1 MRWEQSDRKPIS
13 DMALIRAFMEITP
26 KRFAYSGKNV
36 YLCTFILDFQT
47 DMTDMKY
54 NWTFANV
61 GGTTRVKIQ
70 SGEDIRH
77 LGELDQKMWT
87 VLSCP
92 TTGLEI
98 NEESLQLIDTD
109 GDGKLR
115 VKEVVQT
122 ADWLCAVLHNPD
134 SLLAGKAEVALANIA
149 DETLLAVAREVAD
162 GKETVTLTDVDA
174 AIAGV
179 TIDAQAIPEAP
190 FAADVI
196 AAYKARQA
204 EYAAYYEQEKLQ
216 QLGLAA
222 IAEDTPKPGM
232 SEADFA
238 DMGAKIAAYE
248 AGAAAAND
256 ANAKALA
263 AARVKYV
270 PLRKLLVLSRDF
282 YRLLRNFITFEDFYD
297 KNQTVKAIFQAGTL
311 IIDQRAC
318 SLCVRVND
326 MAKQNAQAGLSGMYL
341 IYCGCE
347 SKKLGKKM
355 QIAAAMTVG
364 GIRNLSVGKNALF
377 YDNEGNDWDA
387 VVTKIIDNPISI
399 SQAFYSPYRK
409 FGAWV
414 TDLINKSAAEKDSK
428 VFSEA
433 TAKVQ
438 ENAGKTSA
446 EGEKPKVQAFDI
458 AKFAGIFAAI
468 GMAIGY
474 IGAFF
479 TSVIGGFAALK
490 WWQDILAVL
499 GIVLVISGPSMFLA
513 WTKLRKRNLAPVL
526 NANGWAINA
535 EVMVSVLFGATLT
548 QQAQFPMLQLV
559 DPLAKKGIPAWKKWL
574 ISIAFVLVV
583 LLGLWLGNLLNWCKL
598 PSPLP
603 CFHKEQAEEVAV
615 TPAAETP
622 AEVVVTEEGAK

>member
-1 MRWEQSDRKPIS
+1 
-13 DMALIRAFMEITP
+13 
-26 KRFAYSGKNV
+26 
-36 YLCTFILDFQT
+36 
-47 DMTDMKY
+47 MKY

-98 NEESLQLIDTD
+98 NEESLKLIDLD

-115 VKEVVQT
+115 VKEVIQT
-122 ADWLCAVLHNPD
+122 ADWLCGVLRDPET
-134 SLLAGKAEVALANIA
+134 LLAGKAEVPLANIA
-149 DETLLAVAREVAD
+149 DETILAVAKQVAAD
-162 GKETVTLTDVDA
+162 RQTVTLADVET
-174 AIAGV
+174 AIAAV
-179 TIDAQAIPEAP
+179 SVETQPAPEAP
-190 FAADVI
+190 FEGDVI
-196 AAYKARQA
+196 AAYKAKQA
-204 EYAAYYEQEKLQ
+204 DYAAYFEQAKLQ
-216 QLGLAA
+216 SLGLAT
-222 IAEDTPKPGM
+222 IAEDTPKPGLA
-232 SEADFA
+232 EADFA
-238 DMGAKIAAYE
+238 EMGTKIAAYE
-248 AGAAAAND
+248 AGVATANEANAAA
-256 ANAKALA
+256 LSA
-263 AARVKYV
+263 AQAQYQ
-270 PLRKLLVLSRDF
+270 PLRKLLLLSRDF

-297 KNQTVKAIFQAGTL
+297 KAQPKAIFQAGTL

-318 SLCVRVND
+318 ALCVRVSD
-326 MAKQNAQAGLSGMYL
+326 MSKQNLQAGASGMYL
-341 IYCGCE
+341 IYCDCE
-347 SKKLGKKM
+347 SKRLGKQM
-355 QIAAAMTVG
+355 QIAAAMTIG
-364 GIRNLSVGKNALF
+364 GIRNLTVGKNALF

-399 SQAFYSPYRK
+399 GQAFWSPYRK

-433 TAKVQ
+433 TNKVQ
-438 ENAGKTSA
+438 EKKA
-446 EGEKPKVQAFDI
+446 EMSPLDKKKMETFDI

-468 GMAIGY
+468 GMAVGY

-479 TSVIGGFAALK
+479 TSVIGGFASLK

-526 NANGWAINA
+526 NANGWAVNA
-535 EVMVSVLFGATLT
+535 DVMVNVMFGSALT

-559 DPLAKKGIPAWKKWL
+559 DPLAKKGMPAWKKW
-574 ISIAFVLVV
+574 IIAVASVLVI
-583 LLGLWLGNLLNWCKL
+583 LLALYLCFANFCCKAEKVE
-598 PSPLP
+598 PVVETVEST
-603 CFHKEQAEEVAV
+603 ETMVVEEVA
-615 TPAAETP
+615 E
-622 AEVVVTEEGAK
+622 

>member
-1 MRWEQSDRKPIS
+1 M
-13 DMALIRAFMEITP
+13 
-26 KRFAYSGKNV
+26 
-36 YLCTFILDFQT
+36 
-47 DMTDMKY
+47 
-54 NWTFANV
+54 
-61 GGTTRVKIQ
+61 
-70 SGEDIRH
+70 
-77 LGELDQKMWT
+77 
-87 VLSCP
+87 
-92 TTGLEI
+92 
-98 NEESLQLIDTD
+98 
-109 GDGKLR
+109 
-115 VKEVVQT
+115 KEVVQT
-122 ADWLCAVLHNPD
+122 AEWLCSMLRNPE

-149 DETLLAVAREVAD
+149 DEALLAVAEQVAG
-162 GKETVTLTDVDA
+162 GKETVTLADVDA

-179 TIDAQAIPEAP
+179 AIDAQVAPEAP

-196 AAYKARQA
+196 AAYKAKQA

-216 QLGLAA
+216 QLGLAT
-222 IAEDTPKPGM
+222 IAEDAAKPGLQ
-232 SEADFA
+232 ETEFA
-238 DMGAKIAAYE
+238 EMGSKIAAYE
-248 AGAAAAND
+248 AGTAAAND

-263 AARVKYV
+263 AAQAQYM
-270 PLRKLLVLSRDF
+270 PLRKLLLLSRDF

-297 KNQTVKAIFQAGTL
+297 KNQTTKAIFQAGTL

-318 SLCVRVND
+318 ALCVRVND

-341 IYCGCE
+341 IYCDCE

-399 SQAFYSPYRK
+399 SQAFWSPYRK

-428 VFSEA
+428 AFSEA
-433 TAKVQ
+433 TAKIQ
-438 ENAGKTSA
+438 EKKDEMSPLDKKKMET
-446 EGEKPKVQAFDI
+446 FDI

-468 GMAIGY
+468 GMAVGY

-479 TSVIGGFAALK
+479 TSLGEGLK
-490 WWQDILAVL
+490 DLFIVGWWMPILAIL
-499 GIVLVISGPSMFLA
+499 GLMLVISGPAMIMA
-513 WTKLRKRNLAPVL
+513 WFKLRKRNLAPIL
-526 NANGWAINA
+526 NANGWAVNA
-535 EVMVSVLFGATLT
+535 DAIVSVLFGATLT

-559 DPLAKKGIPAWKKWL
+559 DPLAKKGMPAWKKWL
-574 ISIAFVLVV
+574 ISIASVLVV

-603 CFHKEQAEEVAV
+603 CFHKEQVEETVV
-615 TPAAETP
+615 ETPAVEEAP
-622 AEVVVTEEGAK
+622 AEVVVIEEGTK

>member
-1 MRWEQSDRKPIS
+1 
-13 DMALIRAFMEITP
+13 
-26 KRFAYSGKNV
+26 
-36 YLCTFILDFQT
+36 
-47 DMTDMKY
+47 MKY

-98 NEESLQLIDTD
+98 SEESLKLIDID

-122 ADWLCAVLHNPD
+122 ADWLCSMLRDPE

-149 DETLLAVAREVAD
+149 DETLLAVAKQVAG
-162 GKETVTLTDVDA
+162 GKETVTPADVDA
-174 AIAGV
+174 AIASV
-179 TIDAQAIPEAP
+179 TIDAQAAPEAP

-196 AAYKARQA
+196 AAYKAKQA

-216 QLGLAA
+216 QLGLAT
-222 IAEDTPKPGM
+222 IAEDAAKPGLP
-232 SEADFA
+232 ETEFA
-238 DMGAKIAAYE
+238 EMGSKIAAYE
-248 AGAAAAND
+248 AGTAAADD

-263 AARVKYV
+263 AAQAQYM
-270 PLRKLLVLSRDF
+270 PLRKLLLLSRDF

-297 KNQTVKAIFQAGTL
+297 KNQTTKAIFQAGTL

-341 IYCGCE
+341 IYCDCE

-387 VVTKIIDNPISI
+387 VVTKIIDTPISI
-399 SQAFYSPYRK
+399 SQAFWSPYRK

-428 VFSEA
+428 AFSEA
-433 TAKVQ
+433 TAKIQ
-438 ENAGKTSA
+438 EKKDEMSPLDKKKMET
-446 EGEKPKVQAFDI
+446 FDI

-468 GMAIGY
+468 GMAVGY

-479 TSVIGGFAALK
+479 TSLGEGLK
-490 WWQDILAVL
+490 DLFIVGWWMPILAIL
-499 GIVLVISGPSMFLA
+499 GLMLVISGPAMIMA
-513 WTKLRKRNLAPVL
+513 WFKLRKRNLAPIL
-526 NANGWAINA
+526 NANGWAVNA
-535 EVMVSVLFGATLT
+535 DAIVSVLFGGTLT

-559 DPLAKKGIPAWKKWL
+559 DPLAKKGMPAWKKWL
-574 ISIAFVLVV
+574 ISVASVLVV

-603 CFHKEQAEEVAV
+603 CFHKEQAEEVEV
-615 TPAAETP
+615 IETPAVEETP
-622 AEVVVTEEGAK
+622 AEVVVIEEDAK

>member
-1 MRWEQSDRKPIS
+1 
-13 DMALIRAFMEITP
+13 
-26 KRFAYSGKNV
+26 
-36 YLCTFILDFQT
+36 
-47 DMTDMKY
+47 MKY

-98 NEESLQLIDTD
+98 NEESLKLIDLD

-115 VKEVVQT
+115 AKEVIQT
-122 ADWLCAVLHNPD
+122 ADWLCGVLRDPET
-134 SLLAGKAEVALANIA
+134 LLAGKAEVPLANIA
-149 DETLLAVAREVAD
+149 DETILAVAKQVSAD
-162 GKETVTLTDVDA
+162 GQTVTLADVET
-174 AIAGV
+174 AIAAV
-179 TIDAQAIPEAP
+179 SVETQPAPEAP
-190 FAADVI
+190 FEGDVI
-196 AAYKARQA
+196 AAYKAKQA
-204 EYAAYYEQEKLQ
+204 DYAAYFEQAKLQ
-216 QLGLAA
+216 SLGLAT
-222 IAEDTPKPGM
+222 IAEDTPKPGLA
-232 SEADFA
+232 EADFA
-238 DMGAKIAAYE
+238 EMGTKIAAYE
-248 AGAAAAND
+248 AGVAAAND
-256 ANAKALA
+256 ANAAALSA
-263 AARVKYV
+263 AQAQYQS
-270 PLRKLLVLSRDF
+270 LRKLLLLSRDF

-297 KNQTVKAIFQAGTL
+297 KAQPKAIFQAGTL

-318 SLCVRVND
+318 TLCVRVSD
-326 MAKQNAQAGLSGMYL
+326 MPKQNLQAGASGMYL
-341 IYCGCE
+341 IYCDCE

-355 QIAAAMTVG
+355 QIVAAMTIG
-364 GIRNLSVGKNALF
+364 GIRNLTVGKNALF

-399 SQAFYSPYRK
+399 GQAFWSPYRK

-433 TAKVQ
+433 TNKIQ
-438 ENAGKTSA
+438 EKKA
-446 EGEKPKVQAFDI
+446 EMSPLDKKKMETFDI

-468 GMAIGY
+468 GMAVGY

-479 TSVIGGFAALK
+479 TSVIGGFASLK

-526 NANGWAINA
+526 NANGWAVNA
-535 EVMVSVLFGATLT
+535 DVMVNVMFGSALT

-559 DPLAKKGIPAWKKWL
+559 DPLAKKGMPAWKKWV
-574 ISIAFVLVV
+574 IAVASVLVV
-583 LLGLWLGNLLNWCKL
+583 LLGLWGLWFANCGCKAEKVE
-598 PSPLP
+598 PQVETVESA
-603 CFHKEQAEEVAV
+603 ETMVVEEVA
-615 TPAAETP
+615 E
-622 AEVVVTEEGAK
+622 

>member
-1 MRWEQSDRKPIS
+1 
-13 DMALIRAFMEITP
+13 
-26 KRFAYSGKNV
+26 
-36 YLCTFILDFQT
+36 
-47 DMTDMKY
+47 MKY

-98 NEESLQLIDTD
+98 NEESLKLIDLD

-115 VKEVVQT
+115 VKEVIQT
-122 ADWLCAVLHNPD
+122 ADWLCSVLRDPET
-134 SLLAGKAEVALANIA
+134 LLASKAEVPLANIA
-149 DETLLAVAREVAD
+149 DETILAVAKQVSAD
-162 GKETVTLTDVDA
+162 GQTVTLADVET
-174 AIAGV
+174 AIAAV
-179 TIDAQAIPEAP
+179 SVETQPAPEAP
-190 FAADVI
+190 FEGDVI
-196 AAYKARQA
+196 AAYKAKQA
-204 EYAAYYEQEKLQ
+204 DYAAYFEQAKLQ
-216 QLGLAA
+216 SLGLAT
-222 IAEDTPKPGM
+222 IAEDTPKPGLA
-232 SEADFA
+232 EADFA
-238 DMGAKIAAYE
+238 EMGTKIAAYE
-248 AGAAAAND
+248 AGVAAAND
-256 ANAKALA
+256 ANAAALSA
-263 AARVKYV
+263 AQAQYQ
-270 PLRKLLVLSRDF
+270 PLRKLLLLSRDF

-297 KNQTVKAIFQAGTL
+297 KAQPKAIFQAGTL

-318 SLCVRVND
+318 TLCVRVSD
-326 MAKQNAQAGLSGMYL
+326 MPKQNLQAGASGMYL
-341 IYCGCE
+341 IYCDCE
-347 SKKLGKKM
+347 SKKLGKQM
-355 QIAAAMTVG
+355 QIVAAMTIG
-364 GIRNLSVGKNALF
+364 GIRNLTVGKNALF

-399 SQAFYSPYRK
+399 GQAFWSPYRK

-433 TAKVQ
+433 TNKVQ
-438 ENAGKTSA
+438 EKKA
-446 EGEKPKVQAFDI
+446 EMSPLDKKKMETFDI

-468 GMAIGY
+468 GMAVGC

-479 TSVIGGFAALK
+479 TSVIGGFASLK

-526 NANGWAINA
+526 NANGWAVNA
-535 EVMVSVLFGATLT
+535 DVMVNVMFGSALT

-559 DPLAKKGIPAWKKWL
+559 DPLAKKGMPAWKKW
-574 ISIAFVLVV
+574 IIAVASVLVV
-583 LLGLWLGNLLNWCKL
+583 LLGLWGLWFANCGCKAEKVE
-598 PSPLP
+598 PQVETVESA
-603 CFHKEQAEEVAV
+603 ETMVVEEVA
-615 TPAAETP
+615 E
-622 AEVVVTEEGAK
+622 

>member
-1 MRWEQSDRKPIS
+1 
-13 DMALIRAFMEITP
+13 
-26 KRFAYSGKNV
+26 
-36 YLCTFILDFQT
+36 
-47 DMTDMKY
+47 MKY

-98 NEESLQLIDTD
+98 SEESLKLIDID

-122 ADWLCAVLHNPD
+122 ADWLCSMLRDPE

-149 DETLLAVAREVAD
+149 DETLLAVAKQVAG
-162 GKETVTLTDVDA
+162 GKETVTPADVDA
-174 AIAGV
+174 AIASV
-179 TIDAQAIPEAP
+179 TIDAQAAPEAP

-196 AAYKARQA
+196 AAYKAKQA

-216 QLGLAA
+216 QLGLAT
-222 IAEDTPKPGM
+222 IAEDAAKPGLP
-232 SEADFA
+232 ETEFA
-238 DMGAKIAAYE
+238 EMGSKIAAYE
-248 AGAAAAND
+248 AGTAAADD

-263 AARVKYV
+263 AAQAQYM
-270 PLRKLLVLSRDF
+270 PLRKLLLLSRDF

-297 KNQTVKAIFQAGTL
+297 KNQTTKAIFQAGTL

-341 IYCGCE
+341 IYCDCE

-399 SQAFYSPYRK
+399 SQAFWSPYRK

-428 VFSEA
+428 AFSEA
-433 TAKVQ
+433 TAKIQ
-438 ENAGKTSA
+438 EKKDEMSPLDKKKMET
-446 EGEKPKVQAFDI
+446 FDI

-468 GMAIGY
+468 GMAVGY

-479 TSVIGGFAALK
+479 TSLGEGLK
-490 WWQDILAVL
+490 DLFIVGWWMPILAIL
-499 GIVLVISGPSMFLA
+499 GLMLVISGPAMIMA
-513 WTKLRKRNLAPVL
+513 WFKLRKRNLAPIL
-526 NANGWAINA
+526 NANGWAVNA
-535 EVMVSVLFGATLT
+535 DAIVSVLFGGTLT

-559 DPLAKKGIPAWKKWL
+559 DPLAKKGMPAWKKWL
-574 ISIAFVLVV
+574 ISVASVLVV

-603 CFHKEQAEEVAV
+603 CFHKEQAEEVEV
-615 TPAAETP
+615 IETPAVEETP
-622 AEVVVTEEGAK
+622 AEVVVIEEDAK

>member
-1 MRWEQSDRKPIS
+1 
-13 DMALIRAFMEITP
+13 
-26 KRFAYSGKNV
+26 
-36 YLCTFILDFQT
+36 
-47 DMTDMKY
+47 MKY

-61 GGTTRVKIQ
+61 GGSVRVKIQ

-98 NEESLQLIDTD
+98 NEESLSLIDLD

-122 ADWLCAVLHNPD
+122 ADWLCSVLLNPD
-134 SLLAGKAEVALANIA
+134 SLLEGKSEVALDNIA
-149 DETLLAVAREVAD
+149 DESILSVARQVAGD
-162 GKETVTLTDVDA
+162 KERVSLGDVDA

-179 TIDAQAIPEAP
+179 SITAQPAPEVPYAG
-190 FAADVI
+190 DVM
-196 AAYKARQA
+196 AAYKAKQA
-204 EYAAYYEQEKLQ
+204 EYAAYYEQVKLQ
-216 QLGLAA
+216 QIGLAT
-222 IAEDTPKPGM
+222 IAEDAPKPGM
-232 SEADFA
+232 TEEEFA
-238 DMGAKIAAYE
+238 EMGSKIAAYE
-248 AGAAAAND
+248 AGVAAAND
-256 ANAKALA
+256 ANAAALSA
-263 AARVKYV
+263 AQAQYK
-270 PLRKLLVLSRDF
+270 PLRKLLLLSRDF
-282 YRLLRNFITFEDFYD
+282 YRLLRNFVTFEDFYD
-297 KNQTVKAIFQAGTL
+297 KRQNVKAIFQAGTL

-318 SLCVRVND
+318 TLCVRVSD
-326 MAKQNAQAGLSGMYL
+326 MSKQNLQAGASGMYL
-341 IYCGCE
+341 IYCDCE
-347 SKKLGKKM
+347 SKRLGKQM
-355 QIAAAMTVG
+355 QIVAAMTIG
-364 GIRNLSVGKNALF
+364 GIRNLTVGKNALF

-399 SQAFYSPYRK
+399 GQAFWSPYRK

-433 TAKVQ
+433 TNKIQEGAK
-438 ENAGKTSA
+438 NTPLA
-446 EGEKPKVQAFDI
+446 GEKPKPQAFDI

-479 TSVIGGFAALK
+479 TSVIGGFASLK

-526 NANGWAINA
+526 NANGWAVNA
-535 EVMVSVLFGATLT
+535 DVMVNVMFGSALT

-559 DPLAKKGIPAWKKWL
+559 DPLAKKSMPAWKKW
-574 ISIAFVLVV
+574 IIAVASVLVI
-583 LLGLWLGNLLNWCKL
+583 LLALCLCFANFCCKAEKVE
-598 PSPLP
+598 PVVETVESA
-603 CFHKEQAEEVAV
+603 ETMVVEEVA
-615 TPAAETP
+615 E
-622 AEVVVTEEGAK
+622 

>member
-1 MRWEQSDRKPIS
+1 
-13 DMALIRAFMEITP
+13 
-26 KRFAYSGKNV
+26 
-36 YLCTFILDFQT
+36 
-47 DMTDMKY
+47 MKY

-98 NEESLQLIDTD
+98 NEESLKLIDLD

-115 VKEVVQT
+115 VKEVIQT
-122 ADWLCAVLHNPD
+122 ADWLCGVLRDPET
-134 SLLAGKAEVALANIA
+134 LLAGKAEVPLANIA
-149 DETLLAVAREVAD
+149 DETILAVAKQVSAD
-162 GKETVTLTDVDA
+162 GQTVTLADVET
-174 AIAGV
+174 AIAAV
-179 TIDAQAIPEAP
+179 SVETQPAPEAP
-190 FAADVI
+190 FEGDVI
-196 AAYKARQA
+196 AAYKAKQA
-204 EYAAYYEQEKLQ
+204 DYAAYFEQAKLQ
-216 QLGLAA
+216 SLGLAT
-222 IAEDTPKPGM
+222 IAEDTQKPGLA
-232 SEADFA
+232 EADFA
-238 DMGAKIAAYE
+238 EMGTKIAAYE
-248 AGAAAAND
+248 AGVAAAND
-256 ANAKALA
+256 ANAAALSA
-263 AARVKYV
+263 AQAQYQS
-270 PLRKLLVLSRDF
+270 LRKLLLLSRDF

-297 KNQTVKAIFQAGTL
+297 KAQPKAIFQAGTL

-318 SLCVRVND
+318 TLCVRVSD
-326 MAKQNAQAGLSGMYL
+326 MSKQNLQAGASGMYL
-341 IYCGCE
+341 IYCDCE
-347 SKKLGKKM
+347 SKRLGKQM
-355 QIAAAMTVG
+355 QIVAAMTIG
-364 GIRNLSVGKNALF
+364 GIRNLTVGKNALF

-399 SQAFYSPYRK
+399 GQAFGSPYRK

-433 TAKVQ
+433 TNKVQ
-438 ENAGKTSA
+438 EKKA
-446 EGEKPKVQAFDI
+446 EMSPLDKKKMETFDI

-468 GMAIGY
+468 GMAVGY

-479 TSVIGGFAALK
+479 TSVIGGFASLK

-526 NANGWAINA
+526 NANGWAVNA
-535 EVMVSVLFGATLT
+535 DVMVNVMFGSALT

-559 DPLAKKGIPAWKKWL
+559 DPLAKKGMPAWKKW
-574 ISIAFVLVV
+574 IIAVASVLVI
-583 LLGLWLGNLLNWCKL
+583 LLGLWGLWFANCDCKAEKVE
-598 PSPLP
+598 PQVETVESA
-603 CFHKEQAEEVAV
+603 ETMVVEEVA
-615 TPAAETP
+615 E
-622 AEVVVTEEGAK
+622 

>member
-1 MRWEQSDRKPIS
+1 
-13 DMALIRAFMEITP
+13 
-26 KRFAYSGKNV
+26 
-36 YLCTFILDFQT
+36 
-47 DMTDMKY
+47 MKY

-98 NEESLQLIDTD
+98 SEESLKLIDID

-122 ADWLCAVLHNPD
+122 ADWLCSMLRNPE

-149 DETLLAVAREVAD
+149 DEALLAVAEQVAG
-162 GKETVTLTDVDA
+162 GKETVTLADVDA

-179 TIDAQAIPEAP
+179 TIEAQAAPEAP

-196 AAYKARQA
+196 AAYKAKQA

-216 QLGLAA
+216 QLGLAT
-222 IAEDTPKPGM
+222 IAEDAAKPGLP
-232 SEADFA
+232 ETEFA
-238 DMGAKIAAYE
+238 EMGNKIAAYE
-248 AGAAAAND
+248 AGTAAAND

-263 AARVKYV
+263 AAQAQYM
-270 PLRKLLVLSRDF
+270 PLRKLLPLSRDF

-297 KNQTVKAIFQAGTL
+297 KNQTTKAIFQAGTL

-318 SLCVRVND
+318 ALCVRVND

-341 IYCGCE
+341 IYCDCE

-399 SQAFYSPYRK
+399 SQAFWSPYRK

-438 ENAGKTSA
+438 ENAGKTPA
-446 EGEKPKVQAFDI
+446 EGEKPKPQAFDI

-468 GMAIGY
+468 GMAVGY

-479 TSVIGGFAALK
+479 TSVIGGFAELK

-535 EVMVSVLFGATLT
+535 EVMVSVMFGATLT

-559 DPLAKKGIPAWKKWL
+559 DPLAKKGMPAWKKWL
-574 ISIAFVLVV
+574 ISIASVLVV

-603 CFHKEQAEEVAV
+603 CFHKEQVEETVV
-615 TPAAETP
+615 ETPAVEEAP
-622 AEVVVTEEGAK
+622 AEVVVIEEGTK

>member
-1 MRWEQSDRKPIS
+1 
-13 DMALIRAFMEITP
+13 
-26 KRFAYSGKNV
+26 
-36 YLCTFILDFQT
+36 
-47 DMTDMKY
+47 MKY

-98 NEESLQLIDTD
+98 NEESLKLIDLD

-115 VKEVVQT
+115 VKEVIQT
-122 ADWLCAVLHNPD
+122 ADWLCSVLRAPET
-134 SLLAGKAEVALANIA
+134 LLAGKAEVPLANIA
-149 DETLLAVAREVAD
+149 DETILAVAKQVAAD
-162 GKETVTLTDVDA
+162 RQTVTLADVET
-174 AIAGV
+174 AIAAV
-179 TIDAQAIPEAP
+179 SVETQPAPEAP
-190 FAADVI
+190 FEGDVI
-196 AAYKARQA
+196 AAYKAKQA
-204 EYAAYYEQEKLQ
+204 DYAAYFEQAKLQ
-216 QLGLAA
+216 SLGLAT
-222 IAEDTPKPGM
+222 IAEDTQKPGLA
-232 SEADFA
+232 EADFA
-238 DMGAKIAAYE
+238 EMGTKIAAYE
-248 AGAAAAND
+248 AGVAAAND
-256 ANAKALA
+256 ANAAALSA
-263 AARVKYV
+263 AQAQYQS
-270 PLRKLLVLSRDF
+270 LRKLLLLSRDF

-297 KNQTVKAIFQAGTL
+297 KAQPKAIFQAGTL

-318 SLCVRVND
+318 TLCVRVSD
-326 MAKQNAQAGLSGMYL
+326 MSKQNLQAGASGMYL
-341 IYCGCE
+341 IYCDCE
-347 SKKLGKKM
+347 SKKLGKQM
-355 QIAAAMTVG
+355 QIVAAMTIG
-364 GIRNLSVGKNALF
+364 GIRNLTVGKNALF

-399 SQAFYSPYRK
+399 GQAFWSPYRK

-433 TAKVQ
+433 TNKVQ
-438 ENAGKTSA
+438 EKKA
-446 EGEKPKVQAFDI
+446 EMSPLDKKKMETFDI

-474 IGAFF
+474 IGAFL
-479 TSVIGGFAALK
+479 TDVGKGFKDMFLAG
-490 WWQDILAVL
+490 WWLPILAIL
-499 GIVLVISGPSMFLA
+499 GLMLVISGPSMFLA

-535 EVMVSVLFGATLT
+535 DVMVNVMFGSALT

-559 DPLAKKGIPAWKKWL
+559 DPLAKKGMPAWKKW
-574 ISIAFVLVV
+574 IIVVASVLVV
-583 LLGLWLGNLLNWCKL
+583 LLGLWLTNLLNWCKL

-603 CFHKEQAEEVAV
+603 CFSQEVVEQVEPMVETVESAETVVVEEV
-615 TPAAETP
+615 
-622 AEVVVTEEGAK
+622 TE

>member
-1 MRWEQSDRKPIS
+1 
-13 DMALIRAFMEITP
+13 
-26 KRFAYSGKNV
+26 
-36 YLCTFILDFQT
+36 
-47 DMTDMKY
+47 MKY

-98 NEESLQLIDTD
+98 NEESLKLIDLD

-115 VKEVVQT
+115 VKEVIQT
-122 ADWLCAVLHNPD
+122 ADWLCGVLRDPET
-134 SLLAGKAEVALANIA
+134 LLAGKAEVPLANIA
-149 DETLLAVAREVAD
+149 DETILAVAKQVSAD
-162 GKETVTLTDVDA
+162 GQTVTLADVET
-174 AIAGV
+174 AIAAV
-179 TIDAQAIPEAP
+179 SVETQPAPEAP
-190 FAADVI
+190 FEGDVI
-196 AAYKARQA
+196 AAYKAKQA
-204 EYAAYYEQEKLQ
+204 DYAAYFEQVKLQ
-216 QLGLAA
+216 SLGLAT
-222 IAEDTPKPGM
+222 IAGDTPKPGLA
-232 SEADFA
+232 EADFA
-238 DMGAKIAAYE
+238 EMGTKIAAYE
-248 AGAAAAND
+248 AGVATANEANAAA
-256 ANAKALA
+256 LSA
-263 AARVKYV
+263 AQAQYQ
-270 PLRKLLVLSRDF
+270 PLRKLLLLSRDF

-297 KNQTVKAIFQAGTL
+297 KAQPKAIFQAGTL

-318 SLCVRVND
+318 TLCVRVSD
-326 MAKQNAQAGLSGMYL
+326 MPKQNLQAGASGMYL
-341 IYCGCE
+341 IYCDCE

-355 QIAAAMTVG
+355 QIVAAMTIG
-364 GIRNLSVGKNALF
+364 GIRNLTVGKNALF

-399 SQAFYSPYRK
+399 GQAFGSPYRK

-433 TAKVQ
+433 TNKIQ
-438 ENAGKTSA
+438 EKKA
-446 EGEKPKVQAFDI
+446 EMSPLDKKKMETFDI

-468 GMAIGY
+468 GMAVGY

-479 TSVIGGFAALK
+479 TSVIGGFASLK

-526 NANGWAINA
+526 NANGWAVNA
-535 EVMVSVLFGATLT
+535 DVMVNVMFGSALT

-559 DPLAKKGIPAWKKWL
+559 DPLAKKGMPAWKKW
-574 ISIAFVLVV
+574 IIAVASVLVI
-583 LLGLWLGNLLNWCKL
+583 LLGLWGLWFANCGCKAEKVE
-598 PSPLP
+598 PQVETVESA
-603 CFHKEQAEEVAV
+603 ETMVVEEVA
-615 TPAAETP
+615 E
-622 AEVVVTEEGAK
+622 

>member
-1 MRWEQSDRKPIS
+1 M
-13 DMALIRAFMEITP
+13 
-26 KRFAYSGKNV
+26 
-36 YLCTFILDFQT
+36 
-47 DMTDMKY
+47 
-54 NWTFANV
+54 
-61 GGTTRVKIQ
+61 KIQ

-98 NEESLQLIDTD
+98 NEESLKLIDLD

-115 VKEVVQT
+115 VKEVIQT
-122 ADWLCAVLHNPD
+122 ADWLCGVLRDPET
-134 SLLAGKAEVALANIA
+134 LLAGKAEVPLANIA
-149 DETLLAVAREVAD
+149 DETILAVAKQVSAD
-162 GKETVTLTDVDA
+162 GQTVNLADVETAVA
-174 AIAGV
+174 AVSVETQPA
-179 TIDAQAIPEAP
+179 PEAP
-190 FAADVI
+190 FEGDVI
-196 AAYKARQA
+196 AAYKAKQA
-204 EYAAYYEQEKLQ
+204 DYAAYFEQAKLQ
-216 QLGLAA
+216 SLGLAT
-222 IAEDTPKPGM
+222 IAEDTPKPGLA
-232 SEADFA
+232 EADFA
-238 DMGAKIAAYE
+238 EMGTKIAAYE
-248 AGAAAAND
+248 AGVAAANE
-256 ANAKALA
+256 ANAATLSA
-263 AARVKYV
+263 AQAQYQ
-270 PLRKLLVLSRDF
+270 PLRKLLLLSRDF

-297 KNQTVKAIFQAGTL
+297 KAQPKAIFQAGTL

-318 SLCVRVND
+318 ALCVRVSD
-326 MAKQNAQAGLSGMYL
+326 MSKQNLQAGASGMYL
-341 IYCGCE
+341 IYCNCE
-347 SKKLGKKM
+347 SKKLGKQM
-355 QIAAAMTVG
+355 QIVAAMTIG
-364 GIRNLSVGKNALF
+364 GIRNLTVGKNALF

-399 SQAFYSPYRK
+399 GQAFWSPYRK

-433 TAKVQ
+433 TNKVQ
-438 ENAGKTSA
+438 EKKA
-446 EGEKPKVQAFDI
+446 EMSPLDKKKMETFDI

-479 TSVIGGFAALK
+479 TSVIGGFVELK

-526 NANGWAINA
+526 NANGWAVNA
-535 EVMVSVLFGATLT
+535 DVMVNVMFGSTLT

-559 DPLAKKGIPAWKKWL
+559 DPLAKKGMPAWKKW
-574 ISIAFVLVV
+574 IIVVASVLVI
-583 LLGLWLGNLLNWCKL
+583 LLGLWLANLLNWCKL

-603 CFHKEQAEEVAV
+603 CFSQEVVEQVEPVVETVESAETVVVEEVA
-615 TPAAETP
+615 E
-622 AEVVVTEEGAK
+622 